1 MWATVLT
8 VGSSVGAGLDMSFNN
23 IQGLT
28 TNPPNLLTKAILN
41 VLCAIPDSVPR
52 PKLIA
57 TTSVRVTK
65 GSSFPDMFASRPMD
79 TFHLRKLRLDELGL
93 ERVLAHGSGRQWD
106 DTEPRDKITTVDGI
120 KWQDRKG
127 LPLLASLEVL
137 VFRPEPSVALWDEIM
152 ENSGGNSNDVGGSQL
167 SEPYTVSKEEV
178 AHFIAE
184 TVVKNWN
191 RYKGKVV
198 TVCS

>member
-127 LPLLASLEVL
+127 LPLFASLEVL
-137 VFRPEPSVALWDEIM
+137 VIRPEPSVALWDEIM

-191 RYKGKVV
+191 QYKGKVV

>member
-127 LPLLASLEVL
+127 LPLFASLEVL
-137 VFRPEPSVALWDEIM
+137 VIRPEPSVALWDEIM

-178 AHFIAE
+178 THFIAE

-191 RYKGKVV
+191 QYKGKVV